1 MNLNDIPLF
10 SMLQSRLGYIS
21 QRERLIAQNVAN
33 ADTAGYTPQDLQP
46 FALPKAGGAGGVTT
60 VRLERTSSSHLSG
73 SGSASGAGA
82 GGASWKA
89 VSTPDSEATLNGNKV
104 VLEDQMSKMTEARL
118 DYEAVIGFYQ
128 KSLDLLRLASRAPG
142 K

>member
-1 MNLNDIPLF
+1 MNLNEIPLF
-10 SMLQSRLGYIS
+10 SMLKSRLGYIS

-46 FALPKAGGAGGVTT
+46 FTLPKAGESGGVTT
-60 VRLERTSSSHLSG
+60 VRLERTNSSHLAG
-73 SGSASGAGA
+73 TGAGASA
-82 GGASWKA
+82 GGASWKP
-89 VSTPDSEATLNGNKV
+89 VPTPDSEATLNGNKV
-104 VLEDQMSKMTEARL
+104 VLEDQMSKMTEARM

-128 KSLDLLRLASRAPG
+128 KSLDLLRLAARAPG

>member
-10 SMLQSRLGYIS
+10 SMLKSRLGYIS

-33 ADTAGYTPQDLQP
+33 ADTAGYTPQDLKP
-46 FALPKAGGAGGVTT
+46 FTLPKAGGAGAASAI
-60 VRLERTSSSHLSG
+60 RLERTRSSHLGG
-73 SGSASGAGA
+73 SGLAAGAGA
-82 GGASWKA
+82 ASWKA

-104 VLEDQMSKMTEARL
+104 VLEDQMSKMTEARM

-128 KSLDLLRLASRAPG
+128 KSLDLLRLAARAPG

>member
-10 SMLQSRLGYIS
+10 SMLKSRLGYIS

-46 FALPKAGGAGGVTT
+46 FTLPKAGGSNTGAALQLVRTHPADFAGKGA
-60 VRLERTSSSHLSG
+60 G
-73 SGSASGAGA
+73 ASGAA
-82 GGASWKA
+82 ASWKP

-104 VLEDQMSKMTEARL
+104 VLEDQMSKMTEARM

-128 KSLDLLRLASRAPG
+128 KSLDLLRLAARAPG